1 MYKTTSDYE
10 QLCALIALESK
21 LIELRAQLRLGLQ
34 TSFHVE
40 QVGWEL
46 GWRQIRDTSGLSLSC
61 ADVLSS
67 INAIGEEIIPG
78 KWADEVASGNCD
90 RSGYEQEFRDIK
102 EKEPVDDNK
111 IELNNFT
118 FRKLYGSPHDTAG
131 YVYIQ
136 DTLPRDANYCIRT
149 ADGDEEVIAV
159 FSSLDDAIAAA
170 RYSASHDGGYGDVCI
185 ATSSL
190 PTTHTDFDDWFIN

>member
-1 MYKTTSDYE
+1 MNKTTSDYE

-40 QVGWEL
+40 QIGWEL
-46 GWRQIRDTSGLSLSC
+46 GWSQICGTSDLSLSC

-78 KWADEVASGNCD
+78 KWADEVDSGD
-90 RSGYEQEFRDIK
+90 YERFGYEQELRDIK

-111 IELNNFT
+111 IELNNVT

-136 DTLPRDANYCIRT
+136 DILPRDANYCVRT
-149 ADGDEEVIAV
+149 ADGDEKEIAV
-159 FSSLDDAIAAA
+159 LSTLDDAIAVA

-190 PTTHTDFDDWFIN
+190 PTTHSDFDDWFIN